1 MSDASSAL
9 AYVALGANIDAP
21 DARVSEA
28 MQRLDA
34 APFGRVMARSSLYRT
49 APVGKLDQPDFVNA
63 MVALQTPLAPHDL
76 IRALLGLEAQLGRVR
91 GERNGPRRIDLDL
104 IAYDARRIDLP
115 DLQLPHPRAVE
126 RAFVMV
132 PWAEIAPDA
141 VIGGARVADLAARLP
156 CHDIARIEA

>member
-1 MSDASSAL
+1 MSDSATAL

-21 DARVSEA
+21 EARVSEA
-28 MQRLDA
+28 MQCLDA

-49 APVGKLDQPDFVNA
+49 APVGKLDQPDFINA
-63 MVALQTPLAPHDL
+63 VVALQTSLAPRDL
-76 IRALLGLEAQLGRVR
+76 MHALLGLEARLGRVR

-104 IAYDARRIDLP
+104 IAYEDRHINAA
-115 DLQLPHPRAVE
+115 DLQLPHPRAGE
-126 RAFVMV
+126 RGFVMV

-141 VIGGARVADLAARLP
+141 RIDGVRVADLAARLP